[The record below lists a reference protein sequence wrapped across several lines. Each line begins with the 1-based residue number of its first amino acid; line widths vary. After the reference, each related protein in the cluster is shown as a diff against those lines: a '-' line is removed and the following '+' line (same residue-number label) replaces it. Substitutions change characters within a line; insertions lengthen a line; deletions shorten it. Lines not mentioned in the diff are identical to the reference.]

1 MFLMKDAFKGQSI
14 GKRLGDLRV
23 VAMDTKRPIGAMESI
38 KRNGIFL
45 SLVVLAIVLVQG
57 TYYAFVDVNSFLTDI
72 LTAGVAALVAV
83 AVVAGVQL
91 LSRLS
96 HGQTLGDSIAG
107 TVVVA
112 SRTVVYQPS
121 VSQSKETNQTMQDSS
136 DRYYKVAALE
146 LELNRPKPEIWER
159 AVSSAKGEQSRYGR
173 EYIKHRVAQLKNG
186 GEQNT

>member
-1 MFLMKDAFKGQSI
+1 MI
-14 GKRLGDLRV
+14 GTADFFERSTPGGLNGRFILC
-23 VAMDTKRPIGAMESI
+23 ESASVHV
-38 KRNGIFL
+38 R
-45 SLVVLAIVLVQG
+45 SL
-57 TYYAFVDVNSFLTDI
+57 LTDV
-72 LTAGVAALVAV
+72 LTAGIAALVAV

-91 LSRLS
+91 VSRLS
-96 HGQTLGDSIAG
+96 HGQTLGDRMAG

-121 VSQSKETNQTMQDSS
+121 VSQSPETSQTMRDPS
-136 DRYYKVAALE
+136 DKYYKVAALE
-146 LELNRPKPEIWER
+146 LELNRLRPEIWER